1 MLELLCE
8 EAPSSVGAWGP
19 VVAQFGIAALV
30 LWYVGEK
37 LVPKLMEANASALTA
52 FRDEMKEQRTHDA
65 ALTAET
71 HKRLDTLGNEVREMT
86 KAISGCAKAA

>member
-1 MLELLCE
+1 MLICLAE
-8 EAPSSVGAWGP
+8 EVTASIGAWGP

-37 LVPKLMEANASALTA
+37 LVPKLMEANSAALTA
-52 FRDEMKEQRTHDA
+52 FRDEMKEQRGHDA

-71 HKRLDTLGNEVREMT
+71 HKRLDNLGAEIREMSKT
-86 KAISGCAKAA
+86 IAAKAA